1 MDKTS
6 DAKALEQKERLL
18 DRFHSPE
25 AFVKLCKATGV
36 YRGPESEEELR
47 KLIVREVLGSY
58 RQRLRSLQEAA
69 VLEDALREHRPTLAE
84 REMKPPELADEVAFA
99 EAVVT
104 AEETEIAKGIDGASV
119 QVEVEMAYPVVNTL
133 GQVVGYADIAGRIRV
148 RGSWNPGRFLEL
160 SNVQPGLCELS
171 IRALG
176 MKSVWEDDVR
186 AAVWVE
192 VEIPSFYEFLK
203 QLKGR
208 LHYLNW
214 HQEIPYRPIVVSPD
228 ERHRKRFA
236 AEKIPF
242 VTPDEVLQNPNP

>member
-1 MDKTS
+1 MDRTS
-6 DAKALEQKERLL
+6 DAERLEQKEHLL

-25 AFVKLCKATGV
+25 AFVKLCKVAGV

-47 KLIVREVLGSY
+47 KLIVHEVVGSY
-58 RQRLRSLQEAA
+58 RQRLSSLREDAA
-69 VLEDALREHRPTLAE
+69 LEDAMRDHRPTLAE
-84 REMKPPELADEVAFA
+84 QEMQPSGLADEVAFA
-99 EAVVT
+99 EAVVS
-104 AEETEIAKGIDGASV
+104 AEEAEIAKGIDGASV
-119 QVEVEMAYPVVNTL
+119 QVEVEMAFPVVNTL

-148 RGSWNPGRFLEL
+148 RGSWDPAQFLEL
-160 SNVQPGLCELS
+160 SNVRGVFYDVGFPFM
-171 IRALG
+171 G
-176 MKSVWEDDVR
+176 MKRVWEDDVR

-203 QLKGR
+203 RLKGQ

-214 HQEIPYRPIVVSPD
+214 HREIPYRPIVISPD

-242 VTPDEVLQNPNP
+242 VTPDEVLSG